1 MGFESIWGTLNLGTP
16 SKTIEEEDKTI
27 VKKDDVKPAD
37 ETAAAAADD
46 DDVDD
51 KGTEDKI
58 VVGKAEGKADDA
70 KTDDKTDDKT
80 AAKTATVYSDEQLDS
95 TFELLDS
102 QGILDLDDEEEVDAT
117 PEGIAAAVATSI
129 RRGIDKGLSE
139 APESVKRLYTH
150 LQGGGSEE
158 DFEFIKAVEPW
169 SEMNEDDEDNQRLA
183 LTEFY
188 LSQEMTLEEAEEE
201 VEDVIASGKLERK
214 SATAFKSLIAKE
226 AATKVARQEATA
238 ATSKANNKKADD
250 EIAALKTK
258 IKGIDSIAG
267 FKMTDVRKKEFEDY
281 LFKVDGKTG
290 KTQLQRN
297 MSDEDRKLKIAFL
310 DYVEFN
316 QADITKEV
324 ENTLTQTRKR
334 KLTRY
339 SGKTAANSNSS
350 ITVKKDVVNKGKIVF
365 PSIFSPEP
373 DKK

>member
-16 SKTIEEEDKTI
+16 SKAIEEEDKTTI
-27 VKKDDVKPAD
+27 KKDDVKPAD
-37 ETAAAAADD
+37 ETAAAAED
-46 DDVDD
+46 DDVD

-70 KTDDKTDDKT
+70 KTDDKT
-80 AAKTATVYSDEQLDS
+80 AVKTATVYSDEQLDS

-339 SGKTAANSNSS
+339 SSKTAANSNSS

-365 PSIFSPEP
+365 PSIFSPGP